1 MLKKIPFIFL
11 VLLFTM
17 CKSKKN
23 TTDTNGIEER
33 RKVEKI
39 YYTEQTRNDFR
50 AVSEKVQKKF
60 LKDYKADTP
69 EYAILFFTQGF
80 NGEKIEVRNEEE
92 IIFVDGV
99 TTDKTTGLA
108 KNMRINVT
116 LETEIYDKATK
127 KKIFIKPEKIK
138 KHKFIYIMKD
148 KNAEQPY
155 KITYSD
161 KLRPAK

>member
-1 MLKKIPFIFL
+1 
-11 VLLFTM
+11 M

-23 TTDTNGIEER
+23 TTDLSKVEEKE
-33 RKVEKI
+33 KVEKI

-69 EYAILFFTQGF
+69 EYAILFFTKGF

-99 TTDKTTGLA
+99 TTDKKTGLA

-116 LETEIYDKATK
+116 IDTEIYDKATK
-127 KKIFIKPEKIK
+127 KKIYVKSEKVG

-148 KNAEQPY
+148 TDGEQPY